1 MKKHLSM
8 LKSPLSGICMLIG
21 GIVLIAFFAP
31 SAYKDAEQSAYK
43 EIKACVINA
52 LRDEMTAR
60 GDSILKRERYTMHR
74 IANKY
79 PENYPFEVKM
89 GLNDELKKYQIDSIS
104 DGVNITTSVEMRM
117 AQSISMH
124 EQPFQI
130 DSFLLVCQE
139 LLAAKGIYGN
149 LGLKFSNDGN
159 VKTVGDTS
167 YVTPFYQAT
176 IGYGCEYR
184 IEAGVHMPFFF
195 NNTIIYTTIAIA
207 FLLLIAIGCYILFY
221 LHKKKSEKQP
231 WVQEVEKG
239 KYLLNVHW
247 LYIPEEL
254 QIYFLEQ
261 DFFRRRKTFI
271 PKITFQKRES
281 QIFTALLQ
289 ATDYS
294 MKPNELF
301 NKVWVDTCVEA
312 TNNLQAK
319 ISTIRKKIKEVGL
332 EIVFKNGTYTLQ
344 VRKEEEKSTPNNQ

>member
-1 MKKHLSM
+1 MKKLLSM

-21 GIVLIAFFAP
+21 VVLITFFAP

-43 EIKACVINA
+43 EIKACVTNT
-52 LRDEMTAR
+52 LKNEMTAR
-60 GDSILKRERYTMHR
+60 GDSILKRERNTMHR

-79 PENYPFEVKM
+79 PKKYPFEVKI
-89 GLNDELKKYQIDSIS
+89 GLNDKPKKYQIDSIS
-104 DGVNITTSVEMRM
+104 DSINIAISVEMRM
-117 AQSISMH
+117 AQSISMY

-130 DSFLLVCQE
+130 DSFLLVCQK

-149 LGLKFSNDGN
+149 LGFKLSNDRN

-167 YVTPFYQAT
+167 YITPFYQAT

-184 IEAGVHMPFFF
+184 IEAGVRMPFFF

-207 FLLLIAIGCYILFY
+207 FLLLIAVGCYILFY
-221 LHKKKSEKQP
+221 LHKKESEKQP
-231 WVQEVEKG
+231 WVKEVEKG
-239 KYLLNVHW
+239 KYLLNTHW

-294 MKPNELF
+294 IKPNELF

-344 VRKEEEKSTPNNQ
+344 VRKNEGKAILDNQ